1 MNLSWN
7 SSAAS
12 SHPALL
18 SERRKVL
25 FNDLYDN
32 FMILLHRQ
40 PTDHDNAHDPLDVL
54 NPDREP
60 AAMYR
65 VLPRP
70 LPEHELSPERILVPR
85 ELVVQEPR
93 ARMPAQDRRPLARDP
108 GVVVGGRAARRRAVE
123 QELRVRGER
132 DVHDGGARRRALQ
145 AGAQTGAELPSGV
158 GCKVWED
165 AALLLRCDR
174 FELGSISVQRGAT

>member
-70 LPEHELSPERILVPR
+70 LPEHDLSPERILVPR
-85 ELVVQEPR
+85 ELVVQEPGAR
-93 ARMPAQDRRPLARDP
+93 APAQDRSPLARDP
-108 GVVVGGRAARRRAVE
+108 RIVVRGGPACGGAVKE
-123 QELRVRGER
+123 QLRVRGER
-132 DVHDGGARRRALQ
+132 DVHHRGLGGRLLE
-145 AGAQTGAELPSGV
+145 TGAEARSKLPGGV
-158 GCKVWED
+158 GGKVGED
-165 AALLLRCDR
+165 AALLFVRDGI
-174 FELGSISVQRGAT
+174 ELWIHVSTR